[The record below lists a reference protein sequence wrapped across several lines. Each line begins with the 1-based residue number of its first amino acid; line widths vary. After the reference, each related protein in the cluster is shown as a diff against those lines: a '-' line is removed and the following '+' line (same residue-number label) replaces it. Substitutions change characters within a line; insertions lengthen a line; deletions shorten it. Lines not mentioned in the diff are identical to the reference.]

1 MKRSKH
7 ILLTVLVALG
17 LLAPAL
23 ESVVGSLRV
32 TPSFTA
38 RAMGAKETPRQ
49 EHSAFLE
56 QLQPRDSLL
65 IADQIRYGV
74 RIYRLEDGTRLTPE
88 LKGSLSDSLMKVK
101 DWHID
106 TLKAWTP
113 KEGPSRSDIEIS
125 TILTSFEAGT
135 FDLPGI
141 TVERWFKDGIVDSL
155 TFEGREIQYC
165 TMPVDTATFQV
176 HELKEQ
182 IDYPVTF
189 VEILPWVGGA
199 LALAGLIALAVF
211 LIRRYLHRRDEKV
224 LQREPAHIVA
234 LRRLD
239 AYRGDKYWTEDKQ
252 KQFYSGVTDALREY
266 IAARYG
272 VGAMEMTTRELFRA
286 LKGVEL
292 DLTLRTG
299 LQHLFETA
307 DFVKFAKMT
316 LPREENATVVPFAV
330 QFVTATYEQQ
340 LQEEAPVDKADKTDK
355 SGKTEK
361 KEKEGKA

>member
-7 ILLTVLVALG
+7 ILLTALVALG
-17 LLAPAL
+17 LLLPAL
-23 ESVVGSLRV
+23 APVGDLN
-32 TPSFTA
+32 PAFTA
-38 RAMGAKETPRQ
+38 RAMAAKETPKQ
-49 EHSAFLE
+49 QHEAFME
-56 QLQPRDSLL
+56 RLQPRDSLL
-65 IADQIRYGV
+65 IADQIRYGA

-88 LKGSLSDSLMKVK
+88 LQGVLSDSLVKVK

-155 TFEGREIQYC
+155 SFEGREITYC
-165 TMPVDTATFQV
+165 AMPVDTATFQV

-182 IDYPVTF
+182 IQYPVTF
-189 VEILPWVGGA
+189 VEVLPWIGGGLGAAA
-199 LALAGLIALAVF
+199 LIVLAVW

-234 LRRLD
+234 LRKLD
-239 AYRGDKYWTEDKQ
+239 AYRGDKFWTEDKQ

-340 LQEEAPVDKADKTDK
+340 LQEEAPAAPDATGK
-355 SGKTEK
+355 SASRAQTTN
-361 KEKEGKA
+361 KEA

>member
-38 RAMGAKETPRQ
+38 RAMGAKETPKQ

-189 VEILPWVGGA
+189 VEILPWLGGSIVGIA
-199 LALAGLIALAVF
+199 LIALAVF

-266 IAARYG
+266 IASRYG

-340 LQEEAPVDKADKTDK
+340 LQEEAPADKADKSDK
-355 SGKTEK
+355 SDKA
-361 KEKEGKA
+361 EKEGKA

>member
-7 ILLTVLVALG
+7 ILLAVLVALG

-38 RAMGAKETPRQ
+38 RAMGAKETPKQ

-299 LQHLFETA
+299 LQRLFETA

-340 LQEEAPVDKADKTDK
+340 LQEEAPADKADKSDK
-355 SGKTEK
+355 SDKA
-361 KEKEGKA
+361 EKEGKA

>member
-1 MKRSKH
+1 MKLNKH
-7 ILLTVLVALG
+7 ILLIVLVALG
-17 LLAPAL
+17 LLLPAL
-23 ESVVGSLRV
+23 APVGDLN
-32 TPSFTA
+32 PAFTA
-38 RAMGAKETPRQ
+38 QAMGSKETPKQ
-49 EHSAFLE
+49 AHEAFME
-56 QLQPRDSLL
+56 RLQPRDSLL
-65 IADQIRYGV
+65 IADQIRYGA

-88 LKGSLSDSLMKVK
+88 FRGTLSDSLMTVR

-176 HELKEQ
+176 HELKAQ

-189 VEILPWVGGA
+189 VETLPWIGGA
-199 LALAGLIALAVF
+199 LGGVALIALAVW
-211 LIRRYLHRRDEKV
+211 LIRRYLHRRDEKI

-234 LRRLD
+234 LRKLD

-340 LQEEAPVDKADKTDK
+340 LQEEAPADKADKSDK
-355 SGKTEK
+355 SDKA
-361 KEKEGKA
+361 EKEGKA

>member
-7 ILLTVLVALG
+7 TLLAVLVALG

-32 TPSFTA
+32 APSFTA
-38 RAMGAKETPRQ
+38 RAMGAKETPKQ

-199 LALAGLIALAVF
+199 LALAALIALAVF

-340 LQEEAPVDKADKTDK
+340 LQEEAPADKADKSDK
-355 SGKTEK
+355 SDKA
-361 KEKEGKA
+361 EKEGKA

>member
-17 LLAPAL
+17 LLSPAL
-23 ESVVGSLRV
+23 APVPGLSPV
-32 TPSFTA
+32 TSAFTA
-38 RAMGAKETPRQ
+38 RAMGKQETPKKP
-49 EHSAFLE
+49 HTAFLE

-74 RIYRLEDGTRLTPE
+74 RIFRLEDGTRLTPE
-88 LKGSLSDSLMKVK
+88 FQGPLSDSLVKVK

-135 FDLPGI
+135 FNLPGI

-155 TFEGREIQYC
+155 TFEGQDIQYC
-165 TMPVDTATFQV
+165 TMPVDTATFKV

-182 IDYPVTF
+182 IQYPVTF
-189 VEILPWVGGA
+189 IELLPWIGGA
-199 LALAGLIALAVF
+199 LGGIALIALAVV
-211 LIRRYLHRRDEKV
+211 LIRRYLHRRDEKI

-234 LRRLD
+234 LRKLD
-239 AYRGDKYWTEDKQ
+239 TYRGDKYWTEDKQ

-272 VGAMEMTTRELFRA
+272 VGAMEMTTRELFQA
-286 LKGVEL
+286 LKDVEL

-340 LQEEAPVDKADKTDK
+340 LQEEAPA
-355 SGKTEK
+355 S
-361 KEKEGKA
+361 EKEGKA

>member
-38 RAMGAKETPRQ
+38 RAMGAKETPKQ

-88 LKGSLSDSLMKVK
+88 LQGPLSDSLMKVK

-266 IAARYG
+266 IASRYG

-340 LQEEAPVDKADKTDK
+340 LQEEAPADKADKSDK
-355 SGKTEK
+355 SDKA
-361 KEKEGKA
+361 EKEGKA

>member
-1 MKRSKH
+1 MKQSKH
-7 ILLTVLVALG
+7 IFLIALVALG

-23 ESVVGSLRV
+23 APVAGPLRISPV
-32 TPSFTA
+32 FTA
-38 RAMGAKETPRQ
+38 QAMGTKESPTQ
-49 EHSAFLE
+49 QHEASLE

-88 LKGSLSDSLMKVK
+88 LQGTLSDSLIKVK

-125 TILTSFEAGT
+125 TILTSFDAGT

-155 TFEGREIQYC
+155 SFEGQEIQYY
-165 TMPVDTATFQV
+165 TMPVDTATFKV

-182 IDYPVTF
+182 IDYPVTI
-189 VEILPWVGGA
+189 VEILPWIGGA
-199 LALAGLIALAVF
+199 QGGIALIALAVWF
-211 LIRRYLHRRDEKV
+211 VRRYLHRRDEKI

-234 LRRLD
+234 LRKLD
-239 AYRGDKYWTEDKQ
+239 TYRGDKYWTEDKQ

-272 VGAMEMTTRELFRA
+272 VGAMEMTTRELFQA

-340 LQEEAPVDKADKTDK
+340 LQEEAPAAPDATGK
-355 SGKTEK
+355 SRPQTTN
-361 KEKEGKA
+361 KEA